1 MRGVV
6 VIGAGHA
13 GVEAAASLR
22 SGGYPGP
29 VTVVGAERHL
39 PYQRPP
45 LSKEM
50 LADGGDPDLLSLRS
64 EAFFDDR
71 RIALRHGPAVD
82 VDRAGQQVHVAGDR
96 PVDYDHLVLA
106 TGAAPRRIELPGRSL
121 RGVAEL
127 RTLDDA
133 LALRASLVGARR
145 VVVLGGGFI
154 GMEVAS
160 AARKRDVDVSVLEL
174 ADRLL
179 RRVVSPPVSAAV
191 AAYHRADGVRLVF
204 GERVVELVGSGGH
217 VAGVRTGSGRVL
229 PADLVVLGV
238 GATAED
244 GLARRAGLA
253 VDGGVLVDRWLATS
267 DPRITAIGDCAVVCD
282 PATGTRRRL
291 ESIQNATDQG
301 RYAAARILGEKRP
314 YRAVPWFWSI
324 QGSLRLQLVE
334 VAGESDQLVVR
345 GDEERFSVL
354 CLRGGRLTA
363 VESVNDPGTH
373 MAARRLL
380 ERVTPS
386 EAELVAVDYDVRAL
400 ARRVMARE
408 AAVA

>member
-1 MRGVV
+1 MHGVV

-22 SGGYPGP
+22 AGGYSGP

-50 LADGGDPDLLSLRS
+50 LADGGDPGALALRS
-64 EAFFDDR
+64 EAFFADR
-71 RIALRHGPAVD
+71 GIVLRHGPAVD
-82 VDRAGQQVHVAGDR
+82 VDRARQQVHIAGDR
-96 PVDYDHLVLA
+96 PLDYDHLVLA

-133 LALRASLVGARR
+133 LALRASLVGAGRM
-145 VVVLGGGFI
+145 VVLGGGFI

-160 AARKRDVDVSVLEL
+160 AARKRGVDVSVVEL

-179 RRVVSPPVSAAV
+179 GRAVSPPVSAAV
-191 AAYHRADGVRLVF
+191 AAHHRADGVGLCF
-204 GERVVELVGSGGH
+204 GEHATELVGDAGH
-217 VAGVRTGSGRVL
+217 VTGVRTGSGRVL
-229 PADLVVLGV
+229 PADLVVLGI

-253 VDGGVLVDRWLATS
+253 TDGGVLVDRWLTTS
-267 DPRITAIGDCAVVCD
+267 DPRIIAIGDCAVVCD

-291 ESIQNATDQG
+291 ESIQNATDHG
-301 RYAAARILGEKRP
+301 RYAAARILGEERP
-314 YRAVPWFWSI
+314 YCALPWFWSN
-324 QGSLRLQLVE
+324 QGALRLQLVGI
-334 VAGESDQLVVR
+334 AGDSAELVVR
-345 GDEERFSVL
+345 GDAARFSVF
-354 CLRGGRLTA
+354 CMRDGRLTA

-380 ERVTPS
+380 ERATPG

-400 ARRVMARE
+400 ARRVLARE
-408 AAVA
+408 TAVA

>member
-22 SGGYPGP
+22 ADGYSGP

-50 LADGGDPDLLSLRS
+50 LGDGGDPDALSLRAG
-64 EAFFDDR
+64 AFFDER
-71 RIALRHGPAVD
+71 RIALCHGPAVD
-82 VDRAGQQVHVAGDR
+82 IDRAGQLVHIAGDR
-96 PVDYDHLVLA
+96 PLRYDHLVLA

-145 VVVLGGGFI
+145 MVVLGGGFI

-160 AARKRDVDVSVLEL
+160 AARKRGVEVSVIEL
-174 ADRLL
+174 GDRLL
-179 RRVVSPPVSAAV
+179 RRAVCAPVSAAV
-191 AAYHRADGVRLVF
+191 AAHHRAEGVRLWF
-204 GERVVELVGSGGH
+204 GEHAIELVGSAGH

-229 PADLVVLGV
+229 PAEVVVLGV

-253 VDGGVLVDRWLATS
+253 TDGGVLVDRWLATS

-282 PATGTRRRL
+282 PATGTRQRL

-314 YRAVPWFWSI
+314 YRAVPWFWSN

-334 VAGESDQLVVR
+334 VAGESDQLVIR
-345 GDEERFSVL
+345 GDEARFSVF

-386 EAELVAVDYDVRAL
+386 EAELVAVDYDVRTL

-408 AAVA
+408 TAVA

>member
-13 GVEAAASLR
+13 GVEAVASLR
-22 SGGYPGP
+22 GGGYSGP
-29 VTVVGAERHL
+29 LTMVAAERHL

-50 LADGGDPDLLSLRS
+50 LADGGDPDAFSLRPA
-64 EAFFDDR
+64 AFFDER
-71 RIALRHGPAVD
+71 RIVLRDGPAVD
-82 VDRAGQQVHVAGDR
+82 IDRARQQVHIEGDR

-106 TGAAPRRIELPGRSL
+106 MGAAPRRIELPGRTL
-121 RGVAEL
+121 RGVVEL

-133 LALRASLVGARR
+133 LALRASLCEARR

-160 AARKRDVDVSVLEL
+160 AVCGRGAEVTVIEL

-179 RRVVSPPVSAAV
+179 SRAVSPPVSAAV
-191 AAYHRADGVRLVF
+191 AAHHRGEGVRLCV
-204 GERVVELVGSGGH
+204 GEHATELVGKDGRVTG
-217 VAGVRTGSGRVL
+217 ARTGSGRLL

-238 GATAED
+238 GAIAED
-244 GLARRAGLA
+244 GLAGRAGLA
-253 VDGGVLVDRWLATS
+253 TDGGVLVDRRLTTS

-282 PATGTRRRL
+282 PATGRRQRL

-301 RYAAARILGEKRP
+301 RYVAARILGETRP
-314 YRAVPWFWSI
+314 YRAVPWFWSN
-324 QGSLRLQLVE
+324 QGSLRLQLVG
-334 VAGESDQLVVR
+334 VAGEPDRLVVR
-345 GDEERFSVL
+345 GDEVRFSVY

-400 ARRVMARE
+400 ARRAMARE
-408 AAVA
+408 TAVA